1 VIHFGRVPCKWFH
14 KWKLKEKFWF
24 SQVIHLG
31 RVTGTWQA
39 IRKMS
44 IRNKWNPVGLR
55 KIFIWIFTC
64 ENADI
69 PYNFLY
75 GASLVLH
82 LCTRTCP
89 RWFPR
94 WFTSETFFL
103 ELKGTLRFRCISATL
118 VKLYIFAVKG
128 IRCFVPLTRSDILF
142 YFIFFSWFK
151 NVWYGKSTFTM
162 NRMPPR
168 HWD

>member
-1 VIHFGRVPCKWFH
+1 MYFKFYFISENWLKNSDFH
-14 KWKLKEKFWF
+14 KWF
-24 SQVIHLG
+24 HLG

-75 GASLVLH
+75 GASLPFSSAVG
-82 LCTRTCP
+82 TRWHGS
-89 RWFPR
+89 RQKAFWF
-94 WFTSETFFL
+94 F
-103 ELKGTLRFRCISATL
+103 
-118 VKLYIFAVKG
+118 
-128 IRCFVPLTRSDILF
+128 FVPKTLCRCWRQQRSRRSIEDCLRKRACNKERQ
-142 YFIFFSWFK
+142 IFGASLSFF
-151 NVWYGKSTFTM
+151 VL
-162 NRMPPR
+162 
-168 HWD
+168 